1 MKNAYQMAAELKTK
15 NVKEIFNAIY
25 NCYDFQLK
33 EYCGIGSAIIE
44 IVAEG
49 AEGFVKDICQRFG
62 GFGVRSMSEKQTW
75 CVAFAFQKVAD
86 EVIEKV
92 MERAA
97 NATEVEIC

>member
-62 GFGVRSMSEKQTW
+62 GFGVRSMSEKQAW

-97 NATEVEIC
+97 EATEIEIC